1 LIIKEI
7 SDALRR
13 LINSLAL
20 RPLPTLAGV
29 LIIVTAYIGYRS
41 YDMLER
47 SIISPTEESE
57 RFKAQLESAELV
69 NEAIENLVI
78 DLDAHSVVIRQF
90 HNGRHDLTGIPF
102 TEATSTF
109 YTEQFDEIKIEEPL
123 SASNRSLRRMWTSI
137 DNPQCIILT
146 RGIDISTSRYFYKY
160 GLSRVAVCPLV
171 NPLKY
176 PIGTITVGLSAQS
189 TTSDKEIVARTHA
202 ISKSVVGYLQNAVPE
217 ETLY

>member
-1 LIIKEI
+1 
-7 SDALRR
+7 
-13 LINSLAL
+13 
-20 RPLPTLAGV
+20 
-29 LIIVTAYIGYRS
+29 
-41 YDMLER
+41 MLER

-69 NEAIENLVI
+69 NGAIENLAI
-78 DLDAHSVVIRQF
+78 DLDAHSIVIRQF

-102 TEATSTF
+102 TESTSTF
-109 YTEQFDEIKIEEPL
+109 YTEKFDEVKIEEPL
-123 SASNRSLRRMWTSI
+123 SASNRSLRRMWSSI
-137 DNPQCIILT
+137 DKPQCIILT

-160 GLSRVAVCPLV
+160 ELSRVVVCPLV

-176 PIGTITVGLSAQS
+176 PIGTITVGLPAQS

-217 ETLY
+217 ERLY

>member
-1 LIIKEI
+1 M
-7 SDALRR
+7 
-13 LINSLAL
+13 
-20 RPLPTLAGV
+20 T
-29 LIIVTAYIGYRS
+29 YIGYRS

-102 TEATSTF
+102 TEATTTF
-109 YTEQFDEIKIEEPL
+109 YTEKVDEIKIEEPL
-123 SASNRSLRRMWTSI
+123 SASNRSLRKMWSSI
-137 DNPQCIILT
+137 DNPQCIMIT
-146 RGIDISTSRYFYKY
+146 KGIDISTSRYFSKY
-160 GLSRVAVCPLV
+160 ELSRVAVCPLV

-176 PIGTITVGLSAQS
+176 PIGTITVGLPAQS
-189 TTSDKEIVARTHA
+189 TASDKEIVSRTHA
-202 ISKSVVGYLQNAVPE
+202 ISKSVVGYLQNAVP
-217 ETLY
+217 L

>member
-1 LIIKEI
+1 MIKEI

-13 LINSLAL
+13 LVNSLAL

-29 LIIVTAYIGYRS
+29 LIIIMTYIGYRS

-57 RFKAQLESAELV
+57 RFEAQLESAELV
-69 NEAIENLVI
+69 NEAIENLAI

-102 TEATSTF
+102 TEATTTF
-109 YTEQFDEIKIEEPL
+109 YTEKVDEIKIEEPL
-123 SASNRSLRRMWTSI
+123 SASNRSLRKMWSSI
-137 DNPQCIILT
+137 DNPQCIMIT
-146 RGIDISTSRYFYKY
+146 KGIDISTSRYFSKY
-160 GLSRVAVCPLV
+160 ELSRVAVCPLV

-176 PIGTITVGLSAQS
+176 PIGTITIGLPAQS
-189 TTSDKEIVARTHA
+189 TASDKEIVSRTHA
-202 ISKSVVGYLQNAVPE
+202 ISKSVVGYLQNAVP
-217 ETLY
+217 L